1 MMSYYDILLKYKNFP
16 FERIFREFSPQEVER
31 SIHSD
36 IQDPERLL
44 ALLSPVAEELLEPMA
59 QKAHALTLQHFGRT
73 IQLYT
78 PMYLSNFCENECAYC
93 GFNARNK
100 MSRRTLTLGEV
111 EKEAAFIA
119 STGIEHLLIL
129 TGDSREKSP
138 PAYIKEC
145 LGVLKKYFSSISVE
159 IYALTEEEY
168 ADLTRSGI
176 DGLTL
181 YQETYDE
188 TVYDRVHKAGPK
200 KDFRFRLDAPER
212 AAKSGMRSVN
222 VGALLGLNDWRKEAF
237 LMGLHA
243 RYLQDR
249 YGEVEIG
256 ASLPRL
262 RPHAGDFKEI
272 TEVSDKN
279 IAQITMALRLFLP
292 RLGIALSTRES
303 ASLRENLLPL
313 GITRMSAGSTTRVGG
328 HTITSPVPIPI
339 NRSVAEIGAVLTTVD
354 QKKIK
359 VRAEEE
365 NAPQFEISD
374 SRDVEEMKAM
384 LVAKGYQP
392 VLKDWMQL

>member
-1 MMSYYDILLKYKNFP
+1 MSYYDILLKYKDLP
-16 FERIFREFSPQEVER
+16 FEKIFRELSPQKIER

-36 IQDPERLL
+36 TQDPERFL
-44 ALLSPVAEELLEPMA
+44 ASLSPAAEEFLEPMA
-59 QKAHALTLQHFGRT
+59 QKAHALTLMHFGRT

-78 PMYLSNFCENECAYC
+78 PMYLSNYCENECAYC
-93 GFNARNK
+93 GFNALNK
-100 MSRRTLTLGEV
+100 MPRRTLTLHEV
-111 EKEAAFIA
+111 EREAAFIA

-129 TGDSREKSP
+129 TGDAREKSP

-145 LGVLKKYFSSISVE
+145 LKVLKKYFSSISIE

-168 ADLTRSGI
+168 ADLARSGI

-181 YQETYDE
+181 YQETYNE
-188 TVYDRVHKAGPK
+188 AVYERVHKSGPK

-222 VGALLGLNDWRKEAF
+222 VGALLGLSDWRREVF

-243 RYLQDR
+243 QYLQDR

-262 RPHAGDFKEI
+262 RPHAGDFKDI
-272 TEVSDKN
+272 KEVSDKN
-279 IAQITMALRLFLP
+279 IAQTLMALRLFLP

-303 ASLRENLLPL
+303 ALLRENFLPL

-328 HTITSPVPIPI
+328 HTITSP
-339 NRSVAEIGAVLTTVD
+339 
-354 QKKIK
+354 
-359 VRAEEE
+359 EEE
-365 NAPQFEISD
+365 NTPQFEISD
-374 SRDVEEMKAM
+374 PRDVEEMKKM

-392 VLKDWMQL
+392 VLKDWMQI

>member
-1 MMSYYDILLKYKNFP
+1 MSYYDILLKYKDLP
-16 FERIFREFSPQEVER
+16 FEKIFRERSSHEVER

-36 IQDPERLL
+36 VQDPERFL
-44 ALLSPVAEELLEPMA
+44 ALLSPAAEKFLEPMA

-93 GFNARNK
+93 GFNARNP
-100 MSRRTLTLGEV
+100 MPRRALTLEEV

-129 TGDSREKSP
+129 TGDSRKKSP
-138 PAYIKEC
+138 PTYIKEC
-145 LGVLKKYFSSISVE
+145 LGVLKKYFSSISAE
-159 IYALTEEEY
+159 IYALTEDEY
-168 ADLTRSGI
+168 SDFARSGI

-188 TVYDRVHKAGPK
+188 AVYHRVHKSGPK

-212 AAKSGMRSVN
+212 AAKSEMRSVN
-222 VGALLGLNDWRKEAF
+222 VGALLGLSDWRKEVF

-243 RYLQDR
+243 QYLQNR
-249 YGEVEIG
+249 YGEVEVG

-262 RPHAGDFKEI
+262 RPHVGDFKEI
-272 TEVSDKN
+272 IKVSDKDMV
-279 IAQITMALRLFLP
+279 QIMVALRLFLP
-292 RLGIALSTRES
+292 WLGIALSTREG
-303 ASLRENLLPL
+303 ASLREDLLPL

-328 HTITSPVPIPI
+328 HTIASP
-339 NRSVAEIGAVLTTVD
+339 
-354 QKKIK
+354 
-359 VRAEEE
+359 EEE

-374 SRDVEEMKAM
+374 PRDVEEMKAV

-392 VLKDWMQL
+392 VLKDWMQI

>member
-1 MMSYYDILLKYKNFP
+1 MSYYDILLKYKNLP
-16 FERIFREFSPQEVER
+16 FEKIFREILHEDVER
-31 SIHSD
+31 SIRSD
-36 IQDPERLL
+36 NQAPERLL
-44 ALLSPVAEELLEPMA
+44 ALLSPAAEKLLEPMA
-59 QKAHALTLQHFGRT
+59 QKAHVLTLQHFGRT

-93 GFNARNK
+93 GFNAKNK
-100 MSRRTLTLGEV
+100 MSRRALTLDEV
-111 EKEAAFIA
+111 EKEAMFIA

-129 TGDSREKSP
+129 TGDSIKKSP
-138 PAYIKEC
+138 TAYIKKC
-145 LGVLKKYFSSISVE
+145 LEVLKKHFSSISAE
-159 IYALTEEEY
+159 IYALAEEEY
-168 ADLTRSGI
+168 AELARSGI

-188 TVYDRVHKAGPK
+188 EVYDRVHRAGPK

-212 AAKSGMRSVN
+212 AARAGMRSVS
-222 VGALLGLNDWRKEAF
+222 VGALLGLSDWRKEVF

-243 RYLQDR
+243 KYLQDA
-249 YGEVEIG
+249 YGNVEIG

-279 IAQITMALRLFLP
+279 IAQSITALRLFLP
-292 RLGIALSTRES
+292 RLGITLSTRES
-303 ASLRENLLPL
+303 ARLREDLLPL

-328 HTITSPVPIPI
+328 HTIASPVPIPI
-339 NRSVAEIGAVLTTVD
+339 NRSAAEIGAVLTTVD
-354 QKKIK
+354 RKKIK
-359 VRAEEE
+359 VRTEEE

-374 SRDVEEMKAM
+374 PRDVVEMKAM

-392 VLKDWMQL
+392 VLKDWMQI

>member
-1 MMSYYDILLKYKNFP
+1 MSYYDILLKYKNLP
-16 FERIFREFSPQEVER
+16 FEKIFRELSPREVER
-31 SIHSD
+31 SIHSEV
-36 IQDPERLL
+36 QDPERFL
-44 ALLSPVAEELLEPMA
+44 ALLSPAAEGLLEPIA

-93 GFNARNK
+93 GFNATHR
-100 MSRRTLTLGEV
+100 MPRRTLTLEEV
-111 EKEAAFIA
+111 EKEAAYIA

-129 TGDSREKSP
+129 TGDSREKSSP
-138 PAYIKEC
+138 SYIKEC
-145 LGVLKKYFSSISVE
+145 LGVLKKHFSSISAE

-168 ADLTRSGI
+168 ADLARLGI

-188 TVYDRVHKAGPK
+188 GVYDRVHRSGPK
-200 KDFRFRLDAPER
+200 KDFIFRLDAPER
-212 AAKSGMRSVN
+212 AARGRMRSVN
-222 VGALLGLNDWRKEAF
+222 VGALLGLGDWRKEVF

-243 RYLQDR
+243 QYLQDR

-262 RPHAGDFKEI
+262 RPHAGDFKEM
-272 TEVSDKN
+272 TPVSDGN
-279 IAQITMALRLFLP
+279 IAQILMALRLFLP

-303 ASLRENLLPL
+303 ASLREDLLPL

-328 HTITSPVPIPI
+328 HTIESP
-339 NRSVAEIGAVLTTVD
+339 ED
-354 QKKIK
+354 QNI
-359 VRAEEE
+359 
-365 NAPQFEISD
+365 PQFEISD
-374 SRDVEEMKAM
+374 PRDVEEMKAM

-392 VLKDWMQL
+392 VLKDWMQI

>member
-1 MMSYYDILLKYKNFP
+1 MSYSDILLKYKDLP
-16 FERIFREFSPQEVER
+16 FEKIFHELSPQEVER
-31 SIHSD
+31 SIASGT
-36 IQDPERLL
+36 QEPERLL
-44 ALLSPVAEELLEPMA
+44 ALLSPTAEGFLESMA

-100 MSRRTLTLGEV
+100 MPRRTLTLEEV

-129 TGDSREKSP
+129 TGDSRTKSS

-145 LGVLKKYFSSISVE
+145 LSVLKKYFSSISAE
-159 IYALTEEEY
+159 IYALSEEEY
-168 ADLTRSGI
+168 ADLVRSGI

-188 TVYDRVHKAGPK
+188 AVYERVHRSGPK
-200 KDFRFRLDAPER
+200 KDFIFRLDAPER
-212 AAKSGMRSVN
+212 AARSGMRNVN
-222 VGALLGLNDWRKEAF
+222 VGVLLGLSDWRKEVF

-243 RYLQDR
+243 QYLQDHF
-249 YGEVEIG
+249 GDVETG

-262 RPHAGDFKEI
+262 RPHAGDFKEM
-272 TEVSDKN
+272 TEVSNAN
-279 IAQITMALRLFLP
+279 IAQIIVALRLFLP

-303 ASLRENLLPL
+303 AGLREDLLPL

-328 HTITSPVPIPI
+328 HTIASP
-339 NRSVAEIGAVLTTVD
+339 
-354 QKKIK
+354 
-359 VRAEEE
+359 EEE
-365 NAPQFEISD
+365 NAPQFEIAD
-374 SRDVEEMKAM
+374 PRDVDAMKAM

-392 VLKDWMQL
+392 VLKDWMQI

>member
-1 MMSYYDILLKYKNFP
+1 MSYYEVLLKYKNLP
-16 FERIFREFSPQEVER
+16 FEKILREITTQDVER
-31 SIHSD
+31 SISSD
-36 IQDPERLL
+36 IQDPEQFL
-44 ALLSPVAEELLEPMA
+44 ALLSPAAEELLERMA

-78 PMYLSNFCENECAYC
+78 PMYLSNFCENECGYC
-93 GFNARNK
+93 GFNARNE
-100 MSRRTLTLGEV
+100 MFRRTLTLDDL
-111 EKEAAFIA
+111 EKEATFIA
-119 STGIEHLLIL
+119 ATGIEHLLIL
-129 TGDSREKSP
+129 TGDSRKKSP

-145 LGVLKKYFSSISVE
+145 LGVLKKHFSSISAE

-168 ADLTRSGI
+168 ADLARSGV

-188 TVYDRVHKAGPK
+188 EVYERVHTSGPK
-200 KDFRFRLDAPER
+200 KDFLFRLDAPER
-212 AAKSGMRSVN
+212 AARGGMRGVN
-222 VGALLGLNDWRKEAF
+222 VGALLGLSDWRKEVF

-243 RYLQDR
+243 GYLQDR

-272 TEVSDKN
+272 IEVSDKN
-279 IAQITMALRLFLP
+279 IAQIIMALRIFMP

-303 ASLRENLLPL
+303 ARLREDLLPL

-328 HTITSPVPIPI
+328 HTIASP
-339 NRSVAEIGAVLTTVD
+339 
-354 QKKIK
+354 
-359 VRAEEE
+359 EEE

-374 SRDVEEMKAM
+374 PRDVEEMKAM
-384 LVAKGYQP
+384 LVTKGYQP
-392 VLKDWMQL
+392 VLKDWMQI